1 MYVPCMDEEAQVLL
15 DKYSCTKKSW
25 DAGIV
30 TKDAHQFNYFTKYE
44 LNKLSLRIYTKH

>member
-15 DKYSCTKKSW
+15 EKSW